1 VVPFERFDKRSV
13 PIAENPFVTI
23 QMRGPISLNYSAYET
38 LGGPEAVE
46 MLYDREKQI
55 VGLRSISPKE
65 AYAFPVRP
73 QGRKG
78 KRPSNFVVAGQA
90 FTKHYGI
97 DTSVARRFPAE
108 MQDDILTVD
117 LKRGTVATGPR
128 LKDKDG
134 ANA

>member
-1 VVPFERFDKRSV
+1 MPFERFDKRSV

-23 QMRGPISLNYSAYET
+23 QMRGPLSLNYSAYKM
-38 LGGPEAVE
+38 LGEPKAVE
-46 MLYDREKQI
+46 LLYDQEDKI
-55 VGLRSISPKE
+55 IGLRPVSPKE

-73 QGRKG
+73 QGRKD
-78 KRPSNFVVAGQA
+78 KRPSNYVIAGQA

-97 DTSVARRFPAE
+97 DTSVAKRYPAE
-108 MQDDILTVD
+108 MQGDIMAVD

-128 LKDKDG
+128 LKGKAG

>member
-1 VVPFERFDKRSV
+1 MPFERFDKRSV

-23 QMRGPISLNYSAYET
+23 QMRGPMSLNYSAYKI
-38 LGGPEAVE
+38 LGEPEAVE
-46 MLYDREKQI
+46 LLYDREDKI
-55 VGLRSISPKE
+55 VGLRPVSPKE

-73 QGRKG
+73 QGRKD
-78 KRPSNFVVAGQA
+78 KRPSNYVVAGQA

-97 DTSVARRFPAE
+97 DTSVAQRYPAE
-108 MQDDILTVD
+108 LREDVLAVD

-128 LKDKDG
+128 AKGEAG